1 MALYPK
7 GAQPYMFGLS
17 QCPYARLDGA
27 RSAPVPGDH
36 HVQLH
41 DRAVTCSAMPTML
54 ARTRHP
60 MIRRKTLTV
69 LVYTPSRR
77 WR

>member
-54 ARTRHP
+54 ARTRH
-60 MIRRKTLTV
+60 RRCAN
-69 LVYTPSRR
+69 
-77 WR
+77 